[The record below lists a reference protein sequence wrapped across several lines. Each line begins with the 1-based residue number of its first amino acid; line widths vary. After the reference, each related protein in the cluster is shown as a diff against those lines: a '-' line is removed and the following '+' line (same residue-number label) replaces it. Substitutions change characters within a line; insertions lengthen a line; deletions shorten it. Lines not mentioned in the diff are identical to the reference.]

1 MPTVNKKITYVE
13 QLEGVARPALA
24 PIDYQPEHQK
34 QQQPSESD
42 QDDQEGQEGGG
53 SGESEEQEQ
62 EGEGQGDSQ
71 DGEGDGEEQEGED
84 ESSGGEP
91 DLDDKDGSKSI
102 NTYVLADNDLVLT
115 SKRAHYC
122 NLQNEY
128 SEEDIE
134 REVAYYLENRDAIIR
149 RLKDLFTYRGYSKG
163 QLLGYLGTN
172 HVKEG
177 SVVLSHVV
185 TRRDIEEALGGKISE
200 VCAKDK
206 KHEDA
211 PEDVGFALQ
220 LRNVMT
226 DNKYDRMLS
235 GRRNGTLDGNM
246 LYKVPAGDIKAFKKR
261 ESRQNKD
268 YHFTLLVD
276 QSRSMEGTE
285 SRQAA
290 DLGVSLYKS
299 FERAGI
305 NYSCYG
311 YSDYTATYKHF
322 DDHLDPDALYNML
335 LWNANGNNEYPALV
349 DAYSRFPRCASNN
362 NFVILLSDGGIDSS
376 QQDKMV
382 EFCKKNARVATLIG
396 LGIGSG
402 ARPMP
407 FCDIDIQR
415 NTIPE
420 AKVELLRQ
428 LRNVIRR
435 G

>member
-1 MPTVNKKITYVE
+1 MRTVDSGDDVITYVE
-13 QLEGVARPALA
+13 QLEGAMRPALA
-24 PIDYQPEHQK
+24 PINYQPEN
-34 QQQPSESD
+34 QQEPEPEQ
-42 QDDQEGQEGGG
+42 QD
-53 SGESEEQEQ
+53 Q
-62 EGEGQGDSQ
+62 EGEGSGGDGG
-71 DGEGDGEEQEGED
+71 DGERGEGQPDGGGGEGNEEGDGEPGEGQD
-84 ESSGGEP
+84 SSSGGERSP
-91 DLDDKDGSKSI
+91 DKDGSKSI
-102 NTYVLADNDLVLT
+102 NTYVVAENSLVLT
-115 SKRAHYC
+115 GKYAHYC
-122 NLQNEY
+122 NLQNEHSEEQIAKHLEFY
-128 SEEDIE
+128 SENRGRFIE
-134 REVAYYLENRDAIIR
+134 RM
-149 RLKDLFTYRGYSKG
+149 KDLVERFSAGEMVSAIA
-163 QLLGYLGTN
+163 TN
-172 HVKEG
+172 G
-177 SVVLSHVV
+177 LVVDDVPMANVMTKH
-185 TRRDIEEALGGKISE
+185 DIEEAIGGRISE
-200 VCAKDK
+200 ACIGHDL
-206 KHEDA
+206 HEDA

-246 LYKVPAGDIKAFKKR
+246 LYKVPAGDNKAFKKR
-261 ESRQNKD
+261 EARANKD

-276 QSRSMEGTE
+276 QSGSMQGDE

-290 DLGVSLYKS
+290 DLGVSLYKAFDRS
-299 FERAGI
+299 GI

-322 DDHLDPDALYNML
+322 GDRLAPDALYSML

-349 DAYSRFPRCASNN
+349 DAYSRFPKCSASN
-362 NFVILLSDGGIDSS
+362 NFVILLSDGGIDGT

-396 LGIGSG
+396 LGIGRAS
-402 ARPMP
+402 RPMS

-415 NTIPE
+415 DTIPE